1 VKTLTLITKKLK
13 QLKKEMKTMEF
24 EIIHFRDAQKVLE
37 EKSMLNNV
45 NITCEYIFEN
55 LVGTTYRRDILRDAL
70 EAMDWRQEQ
79 VDLKILPGRRY
90 MYKGVKGE
98 IAMDGSFSSYEYLHT
113 GLLRLQL
120 GYDKGTVESGVLLL
134 PSNRSQKSPYGNTA
148 DMLKDEMQM
157 LFPTISLPVS
167 ICLFD
172 LGEPHDP
179 DND

>member
-1 VKTLTLITKKLK
+1 
-13 QLKKEMKTMEF
+13 MEF

-37 EKSMLNNV
+37 EKSMITDV
-45 NITCEYIFEN
+45 NLTCEYIFDN
-55 LVGTTYRRDILRDAL
+55 LVGTQYRRDILRDAL
-70 EAMDWRQEQ
+70 DAQGWREEHAE
-79 VDLKILPGRRY
+79 LKILPGRRY
-90 MYKGVKGE
+90 FYKGVKGE

-134 PSNRSQKSPYGNTA
+134 PSNRSEKSPYGNTA
-148 DMLKDEMQM
+148 DMLKSEMQL

-172 LGEPHDP
+172 LGEPFIP
-179 DND
+179 EDN

>member
-1 VKTLTLITKKLK
+1 
-13 QLKKEMKTMEF
+13 MEF

-37 EKSMLNNV
+37 EKSMITDV
-45 NITCEYIFEN
+45 NLTCEYLFDE
-55 LVGTTYRRDILRDAL
+55 LVGTLYTRDILRDAL
-70 EAMDWRQEQ
+70 DAMGWREEH

-90 MYKGVKGE
+90 LYKGVKGE

-120 GYDKGTVESGVLLL
+120 GYDKGTVESGILLL
-134 PSNRSQKSPYGNTA
+134 PSTRSEKSPYGNTA
-148 DMLKDEMQM
+148 DMLKSEMEL

-172 LGEPHDP
+172 LGEPFIP
-179 DND
+179 EEN

>member
-1 VKTLTLITKKLK
+1 
-13 QLKKEMKTMEF
+13 MEF
-24 EIIHFRDAQKVLE
+24 EIIHFRDA
-37 EKSMLNNV
+37 EKILKEKRMLKDV
-45 NITCEYIFEN
+45 NITCEYIFDN
-55 LVGTTYRRDILRDAL
+55 LVGTTYKRDILRDAL
-70 EAMDWRQEQ
+70 EAMDWRQEN

-90 MYKGVKGE
+90 MYKGVKGD

-120 GYDKGTVESGVLLL
+120 GYDKGTVECGILLL
-134 PSNRSQKSPYGNTA
+134 TSTRSDKSPYGNTA

-172 LGEPHDP
+172 LGEARIIED
-179 DND
+179 D

>member
-1 VKTLTLITKKLK
+1 
-13 QLKKEMKTMEF
+13 MNF
-24 EIIHFRDAQKVLE
+24 EIIHFRDAQKILE
-37 EKSMLNNV
+37 EKRMLNDV
-45 NITCEYIFEN
+45 NITCEYIFDN
-55 LVGTTYRRDILRDAL
+55 LVGTTYKRDILRDAL
-70 EAMDWRQEQ
+70 EAMDWRQEN

-90 MYKGVKGE
+90 MYKGVKGD

-120 GYDKGTVESGVLLL
+120 GYDKGTVESGILLL
-134 PSNRSQKSPYGNTA
+134 TSTRSEKSPYGNTA

-172 LGEPHDP
+172 LGEARIIED
-179 DND
+179 D

>member
-1 VKTLTLITKKLK
+1 
-13 QLKKEMKTMEF
+13 MEF

-37 EKSMLNNV
+37 EKSMITDV
-45 NITCEYIFEN
+45 NLTCEYIFDA
-55 LVGTTYRRDILRDAL
+55 LVGTAYRGEILREALDAQG
-70 EAMDWRQEQ
+70 WREEHA
-79 VDLKILPGRRY
+79 DLKILPGRRY
-90 MYKGVKGE
+90 LYKGVKGE

-120 GYDKGTVESGVLLL
+120 GYDKGTIESGVLLL
-134 PSNRSQKSPYGNTA
+134 PSTRSDKSPYGNTA

-172 LGEPHDP
+172 LGEPCLP
-179 DND
+179 E

>member
-1 VKTLTLITKKLK
+1 
-13 QLKKEMKTMEF
+13 MEF
-24 EIIHFRDAQKVLE
+24 EIIHFRDA
-37 EKSMLNNV
+37 EKILKEKRMLKDV
-45 NITCEYIFEN
+45 NITCEYIFDN
-55 LVGTTYRRDILRDAL
+55 LVGTTYKRDILRDAL
-70 EAMDWRQEQ
+70 EAMDWRQEN

-90 MYKGVKGE
+90 MYKGVKGD

-120 GYDKGTVESGVLLL
+120 GYDKGTVESGILLL
-134 PSNRSQKSPYGNTA
+134 TSTRSDKSPYGNTA

-172 LGEPHDP
+172 LGEARIIED
-179 DND
+179 D